1 MQYHH
6 VRGLAG
12 KWQNYYLYQVCTPLQ
27 SKRPVKRLRLLCLV
41 MMWCLNLMHSCWQL
55 LCSVLSVRG
64 FSWIWWV
71 LLLVVRLEDCSCL
84 CRHLPRWRFWSAEAE
99 CFQGRN
105 CWLGW
110 VTSCQRNSW
119 EPAAF
124 MVPGQ
129 NTFLWW
135 LQWDRSS
142 EDRWR
147 RLESVKSAWGGGGK
161 GSRVIFGRCSKILHS
176 RLSTTHC
183 QSLDMLL
190 SRCGAF

>member
-12 KWQNYYLYQVCTPLQ
+12 KWQNHYLYQVCTPLQ
-27 SKRPVKRLRLLCLV
+27 SKRPVKHLLCLV
-41 MMWCLNLMHSCWQL
+41 MMWCLIFMHSCWQL
-55 LCSVLSVRG
+55 LCSVLSVKG
-64 FSWIWWV
+64 FSWIWRF

-99 CFQGRN
+99 CFQGGN
-105 CWLGW
+105 SCLGQ
-110 VTSCQRNSW
+110 VSSGNQLRNSW
-119 EPAAF
+119 EPGAL
-124 MVPGQ
+124 VPGQ

-147 RLESVKSAWGGGGK
+147 RLESVKSDWSGGGK
-161 GSRVIFGRCSKILHS
+161 GPFVIFGYFSKILHS
-176 RLSTTHC
+176 RLSTHC

-190 SRCGAF
+190 TRCGAF